1 MSLNI
6 NYIKENFDAVLF
18 DMDGTLVD
26 SMWLWNKV
34 DEVFLAGYGLDVPP
48 TLKPAIE
55 GMSYYQ
61 TAVYFKETFNL
72 TESIDEIINIWDH
85 MAHDMYRNDVP
96 IKCGVCK
103 FIEWLKENEIK
114 TAICTSNSRFLTEAV
129 MEKYPVLNSMDV
141 IVTSDEIK
149 EGKPSP
155 LGYLTAAKEL
165 GVSPDK
171 CLVFED
177 VPNGIMA
184 GKNAGMCTCTL
195 DDDFSARLIETKI
208 NLADYYIHD
217 YEDLF

>member
-6 NYIKENFDAVLF
+6 KYIQDNFEAVLF

-34 DEVFLAGYGLDVPP
+34 DEDFLAGYGFDVPP
-48 TLKPAIE
+48 TLKPDIE

-61 TAVYFKETFNL
+61 TAVYFKEKFNL
-72 TESIDEIINIWDH
+72 TESIDEIISIWDN

-96 IKCGVCK
+96 IKCGVAK
-103 FIEWLKENEIK
+103 FIEYLKNIGIK

-129 MEKYPVLNSMDV
+129 IEKYPVFKNIDV
-141 IVTSDEIK
+141 IITSDEIK
-149 EGKPSP
+149 DGKPSP
-155 LGYLTAAKEL
+155 KGYLCAAKALAVKPE
-165 GVSPDK
+165 K

-184 GKNAGMCTCTL
+184 GINAGMTTCTL
-195 DDDFSARLIETKI
+195 DDDFSAKLIETKI
-208 NLADYYIHD
+208 KLADYYIHD

>member
-1 MSLNI
+1 MSFNI
-6 NYIKENFDAVLF
+6 KFIKENFDAVLF

-55 GMSYYQ
+55 GMSYYE

-72 TESIDEIINIWDH
+72 TESIEEIINIWDN

-96 IKCGVCK
+96 IKCGVCR

-129 MEKYPVLNSMDV
+129 IEKYPILNSIDV

-155 LGYLTAAKEL
+155 KVYLTAAENL
-165 GVSPDK
+165 GVSLDK

-177 VPNGIMA
+177 LPNGILA
-184 GKNAGMCTCTL
+184 GKNAGMTTCAIEDNFSVKLL
-195 DDDFSARLIETKI
+195 DKKKE
-208 NLADYYIHD
+208 LADYYIHD

>member
-6 NYIKENFDAVLF
+6 KYIIENFEAVLF

-34 DEVFLAGYGLDVPP
+34 DVDFLASYGYEVPP
-48 TLKPAIE
+48 TLKPDIQ
-55 GMSYYQ
+55 GMSYYE
-61 TAVYFKETFNL
+61 TAVYFKEKFNL
-72 TESIDEIINIWDH
+72 SESIDEIINIWDK

-96 IKCGVCK
+96 VKIGVEK
-103 FIEWLKENEIK
+103 FIIALKEAGIK

-129 MEKYPVLNSMDV
+129 IEKYPIFGGIDV

-155 LGYLTAAKEL
+155 AGYLTAAKKL
-165 GVSPDK
+165 GVSPCK

-177 VPNGIMA
+177 IPNGIMA
-184 GKNAGMCTCTL
+184 GKNAGMMTCTL
-195 DDDFSARLIETKI
+195 DDDFSAKLIEEKI
-208 NLADYYIHD
+208 ELADYYIHD